1 MKRSR
6 ITRHTHIKQ
15 SNPARKKATFARAYG
30 SAERCVFVKSLPCC
44 VAGDLCA
51 GETTNAHVRGDGASR
66 KADADQIAPLCS
78 YHHAELHA
86 IGIAT
91 FTMRYAVDLDAEARR
106 TEELWLSQNRQSELT
121 PIGDVVSSVWP
132 ASDAGAA

>member
-1 MKRSR
+1 
-6 ITRHTHIKQ
+6 
-15 SNPARKKATFARAYG
+15 
-30 SAERCVFVKSLPCC
+30 VKSLPCC

-66 KADADQIAPLCS
+66 KADANQIAPLCS

-106 TEELWLSQNRQSELT
+106 TEELWRGSQRASSDLT
-121 PIGDVVSSVWP
+121 HISSILPSLVGR
-132 ASDAGAA
+132 DDQGAA